1 MFPQPARLGIYAS
14 DIDTAKDA
22 SLDSQKK
29 ETVHKARIVD
39 WEKYNMEKIEANC
52 FIVRVVTD
60 VWISPLSKGSPKFY
74 TKRTTKELLDQ
85 LKVICTGHH
94 AIEFLAL
101 QEKNWTMHVT
111 TYTTPQYIVALE
123 KAQLQASRAEIIIL
137 DNYLMMVA
145 TKAMLSLERFP
156 RANEDWEDIE
166 KVSKSWIKW

>member
-1 MFPQPARLGIYAS
+1 
-14 DIDTAKDA
+14 
-22 SLDSQKK
+22 
-29 ETVHKARIVD
+29 
-39 WEKYNMEKIEANC
+39 
-52 FIVRVVTD
+52 
-60 VWISPLSKGSPKFY
+60 
-74 TKRTTKELLDQ
+74 
-85 LKVICTGHH
+85 
-94 AIEFLAL
+94 
-101 QEKNWTMHVT
+101 MHVT